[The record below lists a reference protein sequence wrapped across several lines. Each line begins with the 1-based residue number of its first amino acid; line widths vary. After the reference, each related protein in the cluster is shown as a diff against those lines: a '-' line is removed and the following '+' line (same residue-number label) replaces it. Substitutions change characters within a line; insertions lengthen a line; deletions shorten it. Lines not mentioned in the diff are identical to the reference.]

1 MYSFHASASAY
12 AQYWNI
18 TFGTKSTVLTRAH
31 MWQAFVQD
39 SLRTIAEESKINI
52 ELNDPLNITEVTTQ
66 AFELLGEK
74 GIIRASDQHACS
86 ECSQPYK
93 NTSDA
98 VSNDPTAVI
107 GVDEIQIVPQ
117 LAEAAEVQAQPQP
130 GSISDHSDNA
140 MNVDNKNV
148 TMVVLDG
155 IVMGPTVNFFNIIIY
170 IINTN
175 LVFI

>member
-1 MYSFHASASAY
+1 M
-12 AQYWNI
+12 
-18 TFGTKSTVLTRAH
+18 
-31 MWQAFVQD
+31 
-39 SLRTIAEESKINI
+39 
-52 ELNDPLNITEVTTQ
+52 VT
-66 AFELLGEK
+66 
-74 GIIRASDQHACS
+74 
-86 ECSQPYK
+86 
-93 NTSDA
+93 
-98 VSNDPTAVI
+98 NDPTAVI

-117 LAEAAEVQAQPQP
+117 LAEAAEIQAQPQL

-175 LVFI
+175 SVFI